1 MKEGFT
7 LKKKKEEDKESFPE
21 SIQILGWSHK
31 KKKIPIRKGELR
43 TLEGKNL
50 GEREI
55 W

>member
-31 KKKIPIRKGELR
+31 KKKSQ
-43 TLEGKNL
+43 LEKEDWGL
-50 GEREI
+50 
-55 W
+55 